1 MKNRMK
7 SFLYIAFMLMIF
19 FMSCRSSDKQTD
31 KEEVIYDSVVDQPD
45 AVEPFDSSKT
55 IVNVPSLW
63 KVEFGEKNQ
72 QEKLKKPEGNELTS
86 LAPAQLVDALNQTY
100 PDIHL
105 DFKNI
110 SHDTAYVAIPES
122 DRLTSQIGS
131 TGAYNYMATAVY
143 NLTELK
149 DVKFVNFSFSEG
161 DHAAPGTYSRDD
173 FKRLR

>member
-1 MKNRMK
+1 MQKRMK
-7 SFLYIAFMLMIF
+7 SFSYIAILLMIF
-19 FMSCRSSDKQTD
+19 FISCRSSDKQTD
-31 KEEVIYDSVVDQPD
+31 DEEVIYDSVVDQPD
-45 AVEPFDSSKT
+45 AIEPLDSSKT
-55 IVNVPSLW
+55 VVNIPSLW
-63 KVEFGEKNQ
+63 KVEFREKNQ
-72 QEKLKKPEGNELTS
+72 QEKLEKPADNN
-86 LAPAQLVDALNQTY
+86 LAALGPTQLVDALNQTY

-131 TGAYNYMATAVY
+131 TGAYNYMATTVY

-149 DVKFVNFSFSEG
+149 GVKFVNFAFSEG